1 MHLPIILLSLLGFYS
16 FAERINYFIFNNK
29 NNLVLNIFSFSLIF
43 FIIYLINTYLFLL
56 NIDSKFFSIAFSAAS
71 LFLGGFFLRHNYS
84 KIFNF
89 IHENFSKKT
98 ILISVISFF
107 FIADL
112 IPSDEDS
119 IRYHL
124 EIPQKIIDGTFYI
137 NHWFDY
143 LGIGANEFVN
153 LFGLQLNFTNTSSY
167 LNFVYLFFIVLS
179 NNYFFKEKKIGS
191 DWVGNTIV
199 LSSPYIIALVASQK
213 MYLLPCYICAYT
225 IAYIHIFKNKIS
237 YRESLLI
244 IFLNIF
250 AVVSK
255 VTLFPFLIIAVIYI
269 LLTTDFGLKNKIYLL
284 IFSGAIFVIA
294 QLPLLIIKYQI
305 YQDPFLPIISI
316 NELNFEWWNVYSKQ
330 VFTASN
336 MDFTDQLS
344 KFYQLILIP
353 VKLIVP
359 LQPTDLFRT
368 LGIGMFFVYFLDYKK
383 NKHLLLLIVL
393 FLLSI
398 LILNNYQSRWFLP
411 LLLFISVFAKEI
423 KFKFIN
429 NLAKLQMVCSLIVTV
444 PLAFFITVPGKLNME
459 DKIFDQKKIIM
470 TMNNKY
476 KNEQYFSNFNSF
488 FYLKNEV
495 PVYIHQ
501 KNILNTY
508 DSKFFDKNSKVKLF
522 LYQNR
527 DGSFE
532 EFSKKNLKCND
543 YQLIETFHYNGR
555 RFFVIPTKGQL
566 HLYRLFC

>member
-1 MHLPIILLSLLGFYS
+1 MHFPIILLSLLGFYS
-16 FAERINYFIFNNK
+16 FAERISYFIFNNK

-43 FIIYLINTYLFLL
+43 FIIYLINAYLFLL

-71 LFLGGFFLRHNYS
+71 LFLGGVFLRHNYS

-89 IHENFSKKT
+89 IHENFNKKT
-98 ILISVISFF
+98 ILISIISFF

-179 NNYFFKEKKIGS
+179 NNYF
-191 DWVGNTIV
+191 
-199 LSSPYIIALVASQK
+199 PYIIALVASQK

-237 YRESLLI
+237 YKESLLI
-244 IFLNIF
+244 ISLNIF

-294 QLPLLIIKYQI
+294 HLPLLIIKYQI

-330 VFTASN
+330 IFTASN

-344 KFYQLILIP
+344 KFYQIILIP

-383 NKHLLLLIVL
+383 DKHLLLLIVL

-398 LILNNYQSRWFLP
+398 LVLNNYQSRWFLP
-411 LLLFISVFAKEI
+411 LLLFISVFVKEI

-429 NLAKLQMVCSLIVTV
+429 NLAKLQMVCALIVTV
-444 PLAFFITVPGKLNME
+444 PFALLITIPGKLNME
-459 DKIFDQKKIIM
+459 DRIFDQKKIMM

-476 KNEQYFSNFNSF
+476 KNEKYFSNFNSF

-495 PVYIHQ
+495 PVYIEQ
-501 KNILNTY
+501 KNVLKTY
-508 DSKFFDKNSKVKLF
+508 DPKFFDKNSKVKLF
-522 LYQNR
+522 LYQKR
-527 DGSFE
+527 TGSFE
-532 EFSKKNLKCND
+532 EFSKKNLKCSD
-543 YQLIETFHYNGR
+543 YQLIEIFHYNAR
-555 RFFVIPTKGQL
+555 RFFVIPTKAQL

>member
-1 MHLPIILLSLLGFYS
+1 MAS
-16 FAERINYFIFNNK
+16 
-29 NNLVLNIFSFSLIF
+29 LVL
-43 FIIYLINTYLFLL
+43 
-56 NIDSKFFSIAFSAAS
+56 
-71 LFLGGFFLRHNYS
+71 GGVFLRHNYS
-84 KIFNF
+84 KIFIF
-89 IHENFSKKT
+89 IHENFNKKT
-98 ILISVISFF
+98 ILISIISFF
-107 FIADL
+107 IIADL

-119 IRYHL
+119 VRYHL

-179 NNYFFKEKKIGS
+179 NNYFFKRKKIGS

-316 NELNFEWWNVYSKQ
+316 NELNFEWWDVYSAQ
-330 VFTASN
+330 VLTASN

-344 KFYQLILIP
+344 KFYQIILIP

-359 LQPTDLFRT
+359 LQPVDLFRT
-368 LGIGMFFVYFLDYKK
+368 LGIGMFFVYFLDYRN

-444 PLAFFITVPGKLNME
+444 PFVFFITVPGKLNME

-495 PVYIHQ
+495 PVYIEQ
-501 KNILNTY
+501 KNVLKTY
-508 DSKFFDKNSKVKLF
+508 DPKFF
-522 LYQNR
+522 
-527 DGSFE
+527 
-532 EFSKKNLKCND
+532 
-543 YQLIETFHYNGR
+543 
-555 RFFVIPTKGQL
+555 
-566 HLYRLFC
+566 